1 MGFRTERVRRR
12 SEVLDWELAVVCSSQ
27 ERQHDRNHFRHRR
40 SRAEGKDATFEVG
53 KFAPLAGGSITARM
67 GDTVVLVTATGAKAP
82 AMVPISSR

>member
-1 MGFRTERVRRR
+1 MTETTSVTGAFTRG
-12 SEVLDWELAVVCSSQ
+12 
-27 ERQHDRNHFRHRR
+27 
-40 SRAEGKDATFEVG
+40 EGKDATFEVG

>member
-1 MGFRTERVRRR
+1 MTETTSVTGAFRG
-12 SEVLDWELAVVCSSQ
+12 
-27 ERQHDRNHFRHRR
+27 
-40 SRAEGKDATFEVG
+40 EGKDATFEVG